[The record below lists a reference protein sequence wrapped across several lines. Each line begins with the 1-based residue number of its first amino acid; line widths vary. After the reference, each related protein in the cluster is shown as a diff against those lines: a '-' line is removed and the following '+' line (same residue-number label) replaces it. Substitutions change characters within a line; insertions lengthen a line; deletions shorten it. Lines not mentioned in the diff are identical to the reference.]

1 MRNTRLCLSLNEQ
14 FRIPLE
20 DQIRLFKQI
29 GFEGFFSPWKA
40 GCDMAALRKAAD
52 GEGMLWQSVHGPFHK
67 SRSMWVPTDE
77 TEAARSELI
86 QCLRDCAENGV
97 PLMVTHAFITF
108 GEHEPTP
115 FGLRNFETV
124 VREAERLGVK
134 IAFENAEGVEYLRAV
149 LDHFRGSPA
158 VGFCWDTGHQMCYNF
173 DTDLMALYGDRLL
186 GTHIHDNLG
195 CKDFAGNPSPRDD
208 LHLLPFDG
216 IGDWPD
222 IAAKIKRSGF
232 AGPLTFEL
240 KIVSQ
245 PGRHENDVYARMNLT
260 DYLTAAYARACR
272 VAALVQRA

>member
-14 FRIPLE
+14 FKIPLE
-20 DQIRLFKQI
+20 DQIRLFRQI
-29 GFEGFFSPWKA
+29 GFEGFFSPWKP
-40 GCDMAALRKAAD
+40 GLDMAALRRTAD
-52 GEGMLWQSVHGPFHK
+52 AEGMLYQSVHGPFHK
-67 SRSMWVPTDE
+67 SRSMWYPSDE

-86 QCLRDCAENGV
+86 HCLRDCADNAV
-97 PLMVTHAFITF
+97 PIMVTHAFITF
-108 GEHEPTP
+108 GLNEPNE

-134 IAFENAEGVEYLRAV
+134 IAFENAEGAEYLIAV
-149 LDHFRGSPA
+149 LNHFKGSSS

-173 DTDLMALYGDRLL
+173 DTDLMALLGDRLIA
-186 GTHIHDNLG
+186 THINDNLG

-222 IAAKIKRSGF
+222 ITRKIKQSGF
-232 AGPLTFEL
+232 TGPLTFEL

-245 PGRHENDVYARMNLT
+245 PGRHENDAYARMDLT

-272 VAALVQRA
+272 VGALFQRA